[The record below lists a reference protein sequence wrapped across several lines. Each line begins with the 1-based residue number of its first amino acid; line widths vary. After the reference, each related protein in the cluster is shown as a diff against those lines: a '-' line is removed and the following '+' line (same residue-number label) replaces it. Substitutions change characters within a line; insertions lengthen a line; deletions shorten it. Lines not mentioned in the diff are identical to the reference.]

1 MKENNGSSGKQWSC
15 GTIAE
20 NNCNRDCVLER
31 QRKLMNGKRR
41 KMLNGILE
49 KSESYEENIGIIE
62 EMAENDKEKWNRT
75 SSN

>member
-1 MKENNGSSGKQWSC
+1 
-15 GTIAE
+15 
-20 NNCNRDCVLER
+20 
-31 QRKLMNGKRR
+31 MNGKRR